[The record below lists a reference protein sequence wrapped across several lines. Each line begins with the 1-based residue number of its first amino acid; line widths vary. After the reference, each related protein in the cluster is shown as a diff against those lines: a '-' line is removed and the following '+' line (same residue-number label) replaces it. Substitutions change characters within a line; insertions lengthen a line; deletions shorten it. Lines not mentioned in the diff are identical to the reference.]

1 MGTYALITGASAGLG
16 REFAKLAAADK
27 SNLVLVARR
36 KNELDALAKELEVA
50 HGIETLVVACDLA
63 EKGAPE
69 TILRAVAARGADVE
83 VLINNAGFG
92 SNGAFWE
99 LDASRELGMVEVNVT
114 ALVTLTR
121 GLLPDMV
128 KKGRGRVL
136 NIGSTAGFQPG
147 PFMATYYASKA
158 FVNSFT
164 EALAFELRGTGVTA
178 TLSCPGAT
186 ATEFAGVAGNDKSPL
201 FKSGGVATAE
211 AVAREA
217 YTAMKAG
224 KPLVVHGFKNKAG
237 VQALRVSARSAILKI
252 SAKLNNPA

>member
-27 SNLVLVARR
+27 SNVVLVARR
-36 KNELDALAKELEVA
+36 KNELDALAKELEAA
-50 HGIETLVVACDLA
+50 HGVETLVVACDLA
-63 EKGAPE
+63 DPGAPKAIARE
-69 TILRAVAARGADVE
+69 VEARGADVE

-99 LDASRELGMVEVNVT
+99 LDALRELGMVEVNVT
-114 ALVTLTR
+114 ALVSLTR
-121 GLLPDMV
+121 TFLPAMV
-128 KKGRGRVL
+128 RQGRGRVL

-186 ATEFAGVAGNDKSPL
+186 ATEFAGVAGNEKSPL
-201 FKSGGVATAE
+201 FKAGGVATAE
-211 AVAREA
+211 SVAREA
-217 YTAMKAG
+217 YAAMKAG
-224 KPLVVHGFKNKAG
+224 KAMVVHGFKNKAG
-237 VQALRVSARSAILKI
+237 VQALRVSPRSAVVKI
-252 SAKLNNPA
+252 AAKLNKPA